1 MNMELD
7 FEEIKDF
14 IENCSEKTKFYIGC
28 DSQRVRKK
36 KKGQK
41 VARYMI
47 SVIAHYDGKH
57 GGRVFGGVSYHPII
71 DSNLGKPFNRLF
83 KEAEMVVS
91 TYEELYDVLH
101 DKEVELHIDV
111 NPEKGTGS
119 NCVYGAAT
127 GYIKGMTGIDPIVK
141 PEAWAA
147 SCVADHFVK
156 K

>member
-1 MNMELD
+1 MELNFD
-7 FEEIKDF
+7 EIREYIK
-14 IENCSEKTKFYIGC
+14 NCSESTKFYIGV

-47 SVIAHYDGKH
+47 SVIAHIDGKH
-57 GGRVFGGVSYHPII
+57 GGRVFGGVSYHPIV
-71 DSNLGKPFNRLF
+71 DSNLGRPFNRLF

-91 TYEELYDVLH
+91 TYEELFDVLH
-101 DKEVELHIDV
+101 DKKVELHIDV
-111 NPEKGTGS
+111 SPNKEAGS
-119 NCVYGAAT
+119 NIVHNAAK
-127 GYIKGMTGIDPIVK
+127 GFIIGMTGIEPKVK

-156 K
+156 A

>member
-1 MNMELD
+1 MELN
-7 FEEIKDF
+7 FEEIKEY
-14 IENCSEKTKFYIGC
+14 IRNCSEKTKFYIGC

-47 SVIAHYDGKH
+47 SVIAHIDGKH
-57 GGRVFGGVSYHPII
+57 GGRVFGGVSYHPIM
-71 DSNLGKPFNRLF
+71 DANLGKPFNRLF

-101 DKEVELHIDV
+101 DKDVELHIDV
-111 NPEKGTGS
+111 SPNKENGS
-119 NCVYGAAT
+119 NIVHNAAV
-127 GYIKGMTGIDPIVK
+127 GYIKGMTGLDCKVK
-141 PEAWAA
+141 PEAFAA

-156 K
+156 L

>member
-1 MNMELD
+1 MELN
-7 FEEIKDF
+7 FKEIREF
-14 IENCSEKTKFYIGC
+14 VENCSESTKFYIGC

-36 KKGQK
+36 RKGEK
-41 VARYMI
+41 IARYMI

-71 DSNLGKPFNRLF
+71 DSNLGRPFNRLF

-91 TYEELYDVLH
+91 TYEELFDVLQ
-101 DKEVELHIDV
+101 DRNVELHIDV
-111 NPEKGTGS
+111 SANKEHGS
-119 NCVYGAAT
+119 NVVHNAAK
-127 GYIKGMTGIDPIVK
+127 GYIKGMTGIDPKVK

-156 K
+156 A